1 MIKLENVRK
10 EYVLSKDNT
19 VVALKDIS
27 IEIEEGEFVA
37 IVGKSGSGKST
48 LLNIISCLDKE
59 IKGKYILDGHQI
71 NKKKSKELAKIRNKY
86 FGFIFQNFNLL
97 QKLTAYENIE
107 IPLIYKRV
115 PRKERKK
122 LIEKYAEK
130 VGIKERL
137 DHKPNELSGGQQQ
150 RVAIARALV
159 TDPKIIMADEPTGA
173 LDEATGIQIM
183 EILKELNRNGK
194 TVLLVTHDMDL
205 ANQAKRKIVISDG
218 AIISDTKVGE
228 AQ

>member
-1 MIKLENVRK
+1 MIKLKNIEK
-10 EYVLSKDNT
+10 KYVLSKDN
-19 VVALKDIS
+19 VVNALNGIS
-27 IEIEEGEFVA
+27 LEIEEGEFVA

-48 LLNIISCLDKE
+48 LLNVMSCLDKE
-59 IKGKYILDGHQI
+59 IKGEYYLDDILI
-71 NKKKSKELAKIRNKY
+71 NKKNPKALAKIRNKY

-97 QKLTAYENIE
+97 HKLTAYENIE

-122 LIEKYAEK
+122 LIEEYSKK
-130 VGIKERL
+130 VGIYERL
-137 DHKPNELSGGQQQ
+137 KHKPNELSGGQQQ

-183 EILKELNRNGK
+183 EILQELNREGK
-194 TVLLVTHDMDL
+194 TVLLITHDMDL
-205 ANQAKRKIVISDG
+205 ANKAPRKIVISDG
-218 AIISDTKVGE
+218 KIISDTKGGN
-228 AQ
+228 A

>member
-1 MIKLENVRK
+1 MIKLKDIRK
-10 EYVLSKDNT
+10 EYVLSKDNIVT
-19 VVALKDIS
+19 ALNDINL
-27 IEIEEGEFVA
+27 EIEEGEFVA

-59 IKGKYILDGHQI
+59 IKGSYILDDYKIQR
-71 NKKKSKELAKIRNKY
+71 KKPKELAKIRNQY

-115 PRKERKK
+115 PRKKRKE

-130 VGIKERL
+130 VGILERL
-137 DHKPNELSGGQQQ
+137 KHKPNELSGGQQQ

-183 EILKELNRNGK
+183 QILKELNNEGK

-218 AIISDTKVGE
+218 KIISDSKGGIR
-228 AQ
+228 

>member
-1 MIKLENVRK
+1 MIKLKNIVK
-10 EYVLSKDNT
+10 EYVLSQDNK
-19 VVALKDIS
+19 VLALDKVS
-27 IEIEEGEFVA
+27 LEIDEGEFVA

-48 LLNIISCLDKE
+48 LLNIMSCLDKE
-59 IKGKYILDGHQI
+59 IKGSYILDGINI
-71 NKKKSKELAKIRNKY
+71 NKKKSKELAQIRNQY

-115 PRKERKK
+115 PRRKRKK
-122 LIEKYAEK
+122 LIEEYAKK
-130 VGIKERL
+130 VGIDERL
-137 DHKPNELSGGQQQ
+137 SHKPNELSGGQQQ

-183 EILKELNRNGK
+183 EILEELNNEGK
-194 TVLLVTHDMDL
+194 TVLLITHDMDL
-205 ANQAKRKIVISDG
+205 ANRAKRKIVISDG
-218 AIISDTKVGE
+218 KIISDTKAG
-228 AQ
+228 AK